1 MFSIFH
7 IFSPLHW
14 EVQHWLALDDL
25 ELVSEAPMARL
36 MAEHFVKTDPQSL
49 GIADFSR
56 VQGTIFMG
64 FNGLRGYDYD

>member
-1 MFSIFH
+1 M
-7 IFSPLHW
+7 
-14 EVQHWLALDDL
+14 ALDDL